1 MRFLFILLLLL
12 SEVVGCVWVD
22 NWVFWC
28 VVVDIFV
35 MFKVIVF
42 VKFNVEKYLLWIFSL

>member
-22 NWVFWC
+22 NWVFCC

-35 MFKVIVF
+35 MFKVLVF